1 MRRFLD
7 FNTYF
12 RSVFNEK
19 VVKLSLSSTATCPNR
34 DGSISNKACIFC
46 SERGSGDFTSLKNDI
61 DLQIEEQKK
70 LMAKKWKSNSYIAYF
85 QNFTNTYGDIDY
97 YKNLYNH
104 VIEKDEIVG
113 LSIATRADC
122 LGDDVM
128 DMLDALNKKTFL
140 FLELGM
146 QSIHDESLEFINR
159 GYDHKTFDLAARKL
173 KDHNIKFLTHVIF
186 GLPGESKEQ
195 MLESVKY
202 LKDLKPFGVKF
213 HSLYIQEDAR
223 LAKYYRDY
231 PFKLLTKDQYVNLVC
246 DSIEILPKNI
256 VIHRLTGDADK
267 EKLIAPLW
275 AADKLSVIGSIEK
288 ELKKRKLALIDF

>member
-1 MRRFLD
+1 MEIKRFPLGPVLT
-7 FNTYF
+7 NLY
-12 RSVFNEK
+12 
-19 VVKLSLSSTATCPNR
+19 VV
-34 DGSISNKACIFC
+34 
-46 SERGSGDFTSLKNDI
+46 SENGHGFIVDAVSKSDLVTDYINDNNI
-61 DLQIEEQKK
+61 KINFILQTHTHFDHVLGLE
-70 LMAKKWKSNSYIAYF
+70 
-85 QNFTNTYGDIDY
+85 Y

-128 DMLDALNKKTFL
+128 DMLDDLNKKTFL

-146 QSIHDESLEFINR
+146 QSIHDDSLEFINR
-159 GYDHKTFDLAARKL
+159 GYDHRTFDLAARKL

-223 LAKYYRDY
+223 LAKYYRDH
-231 PFKLLTKDQYVNLVC
+231 PFKLLTKDEYVNLVC
-246 DSIEILPKNI
+246 DSIEILPKDI

-275 AADKLSVIGSIEK
+275 VADKLSVIGSIEK